1 MDFISYI
8 HMMSSTQNWAVVV
21 VYPVSM
27 DFTTMFEHN
36 MHPIETIVQ
45 LNESTKFVLMDLK
58 DGWSRIDSFTKLTK
72 PFSPQEPSL
81 RASRQTTPAWCSPL
95 T

>member
-58 DGWSRIDSFTKLTK
+58 DGWSRIDSFT
-72 PFSPQEPSL
+72 
-81 RASRQTTPAWCSPL
+81 CN
-95 T
+95 

>member
-1 MDFISYI
+1 MRNFSEIIY
-8 HMMSSTQNWAVVV
+8 QFQ

-27 DFTTMFEHN
+27 DFTRMFEHN

-58 DGWSRIDSFTKLTK
+58 DGWSRMILI
-72 PFSPQEPSL
+72 PSP
-81 RASRQTTPAWCSPL
+81 RN
-95 T
+95 

>member
-1 MDFISYI
+1 MDGRLGSQSVNRQMSTNPVNCRFHLDYVSYI
-8 HMMSSTQNWAVVV
+8 HMMSSTPHWAVVV

-27 DFTTMFEHN
+27 DPSSLFEHN

-58 DGWSRIDSFTKLTK
+58 DGWRLIDSFID
-72 PFSPQEPSL
+72 
-81 RASRQTTPAWCSPL
+81 
-95 T
+95 

>member
-1 MDFISYI
+1 
-8 HMMSSTQNWAVVV
+8 MMSSTQQYAVVV

-27 DFTTMFEHN
+27 DFSTLFEHH

-58 DGWSRIDSFTKLTK
+58 DGWRLIY
-72 PFSPQEPSL
+72 
-81 RASRQTTPAWCSPL
+81 
-95 T
+95 

>member
-1 MDFISYI
+1 MI
-8 HMMSSTQNWAVVV
+8 SSTEKYAVVV

-27 DFTTMFEHN
+27 DFTKMFEHN

-58 DGWSRIDSFTKLTK
+58 DGLSLFKLCRIDL
-72 PFSPQEPSL
+72 
-81 RASRQTTPAWCSPL
+81 
-95 T
+95 